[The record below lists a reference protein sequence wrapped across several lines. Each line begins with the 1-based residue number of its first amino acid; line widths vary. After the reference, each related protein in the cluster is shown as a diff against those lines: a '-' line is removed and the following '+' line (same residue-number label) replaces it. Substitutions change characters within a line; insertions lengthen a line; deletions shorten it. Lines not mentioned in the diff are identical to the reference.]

1 MLPGFSFCRWDCE
14 LQRTQGTSL
23 RFKKNAKI
31 QTQISDG
38 PRSSHLTTQ
47 PSLLHYGDFC
57 LSVIFSLS
65 ANLSRCWVD
74 VHSCNVIHSCGV
86 TLWAVWGQGCSSK
99 EDIYKTTSGP
109 LTIEHPSCPSGSS
122 APLTSNLTQSNRE
135 AHHCSSRHASFWSGS
150 PSVVRFHTRH

>member
-14 LQRTQGTSL
+14 LQRAQGTSL

-86 TLWAVWGQGCSSK
+86 TLWAVWGR
-99 EDIYKTTSGP
+99 DVPARKTFIRQLLDHSLLSIPPVPQALLPLLHQILPNQIEKPITAHPDMPLSG
-109 LTIEHPSCPSGSS
+109 
-122 APLTSNLTQSNRE
+122 
-135 AHHCSSRHASFWSGS
+135 
-150 PSVVRFHTRH
+150 VVRPQW